1 MLLLKQAAAQPDVWL
16 HRCGCVC
23 LNHAAADFKER
34 GLFMK
39 KFFNLLDSFRDL
51 LRSLHTVLSS
61 YSVSVRLFY
70 FLYSVFSD
78 VIFIALFIGFLL
90 CLGIIEIPA

>member
-1 MLLLKQAAAQPDVWL
+1 
-16 HRCGCVC
+16 
-23 LNHAAADFKER
+23 
-34 GLFMK
+34 MK

-51 LRSLHTVLSS
+51 LRSLHSVRSS

>member
-1 MLLLKQAAAQPDVWL
+1 
-16 HRCGCVC
+16 
-23 LNHAAADFKER
+23 
-34 GLFMK
+34 MK
-39 KFFNLLDSFRDL
+39 KFFNLLDSYCDL
-51 LRSLHTVLSS
+51 RHSINSVRSS

>member
-1 MLLLKQAAAQPDVWL
+1 
-16 HRCGCVC
+16 
-23 LNHAAADFKER
+23 
-34 GLFMK
+34 MK

>member
-1 MLLLKQAAAQPDVWL
+1 
-16 HRCGCVC
+16 
-23 LNHAAADFKER
+23 
-34 GLFMK
+34 MK
-39 KFFNLLDSFRDL
+39 KFFHLLDSYRDL
-51 LRSLHTVLSS
+51 RHSIHSVLSS

>member
-1 MLLLKQAAAQPDVWL
+1 
-16 HRCGCVC
+16 
-23 LNHAAADFKER
+23 
-34 GLFMK
+34 MK
-39 KFFNLLDSFRDL
+39 KFFHLLDSFRDL

-78 VIFIALFIGFLL
+78 VIFIVLFIGFLL

>member
-1 MLLLKQAAAQPDVWL
+1 
-16 HRCGCVC
+16 
-23 LNHAAADFKER
+23 
-34 GLFMK
+34 MK
-39 KFFNLLDSFRDL
+39 KFFNLLDTYRDL